1 MNSKPKISKGFT
13 LIEIAIVLLIVS
25 ILLGYT
31 VALFPVQQELK
42 QYRAADKEMDII
54 IDAIYAYA
62 QVNGRLPCAASLA
75 GPNGIADPDDGTQCN
90 TWYGFLPAKTLGI
103 DGRYDA
109 SNSLLDPWG
118 NRYRYQVTAN
128 DTGAGAGPG
137 PEELGVAGGD
147 FIMNNDIKNVTMA
160 NLGPDLEICT
170 AVATPTPTDCGLA
183 TVTVAEGIP
192 AVVLSLGKNGATA
205 PAESNIQLE
214 NTNNSATD
222 TVFIRSAISDVEGA
236 EFDDIIKWIA
246 PNTLYS
252 KMIEAGQLP

>member
-1 MNSKPKISKGFT
+1 MNSKPTISKGFT
-13 LIEIAIVLLIVS
+13 LIEIAIVLLVVS

-31 VALFPVQQELK
+31 VALLPVQQELK
-42 QYRAADKEMDII
+42 RYRAVDKETDII

-62 QVNGRLPCAASLA
+62 QVNGRLPCAVSLA
-75 GPNGIADPDDGTQCN
+75 VPNGIADPDDGDQCN

-137 PEELGVAGGD
+137 PEDFGVAGGD
-147 FIMNNDIKNVTMA
+147 FIMKHDIKNVTME

-170 AVATPTPTDCGLA
+170 AVATPTPTDCGST

-205 PAESNIQLE
+205 PAESSIQSE
-214 NTNNSATD
+214 NTDNSATD
-222 TVFIRSAISDVEGA
+222 TVFIRSTISDVEGA

>member
-1 MNSKPKISKGFT
+1 MNSNPTISKGFT
-13 LIEIAIVLLIVS
+13 LIEIAIVLLVVS

-31 VALFPVQQELK
+31 VALLPVQQELK
-42 QYRAADKEMDII
+42 RYRAVDKETDII

-62 QVNGRLPCAASLA
+62 QVNGRLPCAVSLA
-75 GPNGIADPDDGTQCN
+75 VPNGIADPDNGTQCN

-128 DTGAGAGPG
+128 DTGAEAGP
-137 PEELGVAGGD
+137 EDLGVAGGD
-147 FIMNNDIKNVTMA
+147 FIMNDDIKNVTME
-160 NLGPDLEICT
+160 NLRPDLEICT
-170 AVATPTPTDCGLA
+170 AVATPTPTDCGLP
-183 TVTVAEGIP
+183 TVTVAERIP

-205 PAESNIQLE
+205 PAESSIQSE
-214 NTNNSATD
+214 NTDNSATD
-222 TVFIRSAISDVEGA
+222 TVFIRSTISDVEGA

>member
-42 QYRAADKEMDII
+42 QYRAVDKEMDII

-75 GPNGIADPDDGTQCN
+75 DPNGLADPDNGTQCN

-109 SNSLLDPWG
+109 SNTLLHPMG
-118 NRYRYQVTAN
+118 NRY
-128 DTGAGAGPG
+128 G
-137 PEELGVAGGD
+137 
-147 FIMNNDIKNVTMA
+147 
-160 NLGPDLEICT
+160 
-170 AVATPTPTDCGLA
+170 
-183 TVTVAEGIP
+183 
-192 AVVLSLGKNGATA
+192 
-205 PAESNIQLE
+205 
-214 NTNNSATD
+214 
-222 TVFIRSAISDVEGA
+222 
-236 EFDDIIKWIA
+236 
-246 PNTLYS
+246 
-252 KMIEAGQLP
+252 

>member
-42 QYRAADKEMDII
+42 QYRAVDKEMDII

-75 GPNGIADPDDGTQCN
+75 DPNGIADPDNGDQCN

-128 DTGAGAGPG
+128 DTGAGAGP
-137 PEELGVAGGD
+137 EDLGVAGGD
-147 FIMNNDIKNVTMA
+147 FIMNDDIKNVTMA

-170 AVATPTPTDCGLA
+170 AVATPTDCGSA

-205 PAESNIQLE
+205 PAESNIELE
-214 NTNNSATD
+214 NTDNSATD
-222 TVFIRSAISDVEGA
+222 TVFIRSTISDVEGA